1 MGRGSG
7 MMTTLMVLVPI
18 VILAIVVW
26 NYRRQSKAREAA
38 SAERMKAFLEASGI
52 AAKTGAANS
61 ANTAPGIT
69 DTAGTAANRGA
80 KVVPLA
86 KPIDGGVATA
96 KVPLAAAPKTPV
108 VTGLTARA
116 QLVAAAQ
123 MPVYQLLHGA
133 LPQHAVLPRMNLAAF
148 VSPPAHMTGFALEAE
163 QRRLTDA
170 TVDFLVCDAQL
181 KPLAVVQC
189 KSATPAPV
197 SAQIAFAAACA
208 VSTGIRWIV
217 LAPDALP
224 PPDEIRQRVLGA

>member
-1 MGRGSG
+1 MS
-7 MMTTLMVLVPI
+7 
-18 VILAIVVW
+18 
-26 NYRRQSKAREAA
+26 
-38 SAERMKAFLEASGI
+38 
-52 AAKTGAANS
+52 
-61 ANTAPGIT
+61 
-69 DTAGTAANRGA
+69 
-80 KVVPLA
+80 
-86 KPIDGGVATA
+86 
-96 KVPLAAAPKTPV
+96 
-108 VTGLTARA
+108 
-116 QLVAAAQ
+116 
-123 MPVYQLLHGA
+123 
-133 LPQHAVLPRMNLAAF
+133 LAAF

-197 SAQIAFAAACA
+197 SASIAFAAACA

>member
-1 MGRGSG
+1 MVN
-7 MMTTLMVLVPI
+7 TLMVLVPI
-18 VILAIVVW
+18 VIIAIVVW
-26 NYRRQSKAREAA
+26 NYRRKVAAREAA
-38 SAERMKAFLEASGI
+38 SAERMKAFLEASAI
-52 AAKTGAANS
+52 AAKTGAANN
-61 ANTAPGIT
+61 ANTAPET
-69 DTAGTAANRGA
+69 TETAATIANRSA
-80 KVVPLA
+80 KVVPLVKSA
-86 KPIDGGVATA
+86 DGGEAIA
-96 KVPLAAAPKTPV
+96 KVPLAAVPKAPV

-123 MPVYQLLHGA
+123 MPVYQLLRGA
-133 LPQHAVLPRMNLAAF
+133 LPQQAVLPRMSLAAF

-197 SAQIAFAAACA
+197 SASIAFAAACA